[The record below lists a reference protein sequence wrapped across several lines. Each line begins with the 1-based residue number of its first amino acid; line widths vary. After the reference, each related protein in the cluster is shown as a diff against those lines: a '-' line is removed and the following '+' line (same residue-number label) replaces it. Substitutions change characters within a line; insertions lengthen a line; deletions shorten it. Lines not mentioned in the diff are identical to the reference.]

1 MTLIFSV
8 RLRVLKTTL
17 VREFYFRFMR
27 SISILKMGY
36 KIPLWGVK
44 TRSLIIAFRLEYH
57 HGVVNLQYFYLLYGF
72 NCNIRRMRIQVMHN
86 GKQNTSLTLQLNQS
100 WKQVVSYNMWTSMY
114 YTAVEF
120 QIEKGQGH
128 ITFITNNYT
137 FIMRKHEGFNF
148 WYLTEVQ
155 KTYYFP

>member
-1 MTLIFSV
+1 MILIFSV

-57 HGVVNLQYFYLLYGF
+57 HGIVNLQYFYLLYGF

-86 GKQNTSLTLQLNQS
+86 GKQNTFVALQLNQS

-128 ITFITNNYT
+128 ITFITNN
-137 FIMRKHEGFNF
+137 
-148 WYLTEVQ
+148 
-155 KTYYFP
+155 

>member
-1 MTLIFSV
+1 MTLIFRV

-44 TRSLIIAFRLEYH
+44 TRSLIIAFMLEYH
-57 HGVVNLQYFYLLYGF
+57 HGIVNLQYFYLLYGF

-86 GKQNTSLTLQLNQS
+86 GKQNTSVTLQLNQS

-128 ITFITNNYT
+128 IAFIKN
-137 FIMRKHEGFNF
+137 
-148 WYLTEVQ
+148 
-155 KTYYFP
+155 P

>member
-27 SISILKMGY
+27 SISILKMGS

-86 GKQNTSLTLQLNQS
+86 GKQNTFVALQLNQS
-100 WKQVVSYNMWTSMY
+100 WKQVVSFNMWTSMY

-128 ITFITNNYT
+128 IAFIKN
-137 FIMRKHEGFNF
+137 
-148 WYLTEVQ
+148 
-155 KTYYFP
+155 P